1 MHRCF
6 IESQWIGWDRWNRET
21 NSWTLGSG
29 HGQVGIF
36 IFEPQ
41 WGSSRLGRTW
51 PPALLLAE
59 RTPENRCDN
68 SKGESQQK
76 HTYPYHIRIIQNS
89 ISTWSCSSTSISI
102 QHSYINIKTLVCS
115 KLCCSQIQWLTT
127 IFQNEDGKFDAYH
140 FYTSIYKTHTC
151 IHIQYTSIYNNI

>member
-36 IFEPQ
+36 LFEPQ

-76 HTYPYHIRIIQNS
+76 HIRIIQNS

-115 KLCCSQIQWLTT
+115 KLCCSQIQWFTT

-140 FYTSIYKTHTC
+140 FYTLQNPHLHTYTIY
-151 IHIQYTSIYNNI
+151 INI

>member
-36 IFEPQ
+36 LFEPQ

-76 HTYPYHIRIIQNS
+76 HIRIIQNS

-140 FYTSIYKTHTC
+140 FYTLQNPHLHTYTIY
-151 IHIQYTSIYNNI
+151 INI